1 LLRAVRERAHVETLN
16 DVQTSGKDREVATTI
31 ETHISRIW
39 SAVYGAPPTRA
50 DIGRLLRLIRVQML
64 DVEAE
69 GGDRNSALDLLR
81 GTVLAV
87 PDSARTA
94 WSRIVEFCGQLRGE
108 SSGAHGPSLLNLLIN
123 SGIALLA
130 APDYREDIHA
140 LQAWTQAR
148 LTRTSAFTRLIET
161 RPETAI
167 ERSITAPLQAAAEA
181 GSFLVVGEPGAG
193 KSGVCYQLAN
203 ELSRVGRDVVF
214 LPVDVLNVDTLAG
227 LNAELSISH
236 PLAEVI
242 RNWPGGE
249 AGIVIIDALDAAR
262 KPETQALLRT
272 VAEELRET
280 ASDRWRIIASV
291 RRYDLRQGTEWTRLF
306 RGTPPLSDYT
316 EAEFRHIRHVYV
328 RKLAPEE
335 LAQIAASYPEL
346 NALFQRA
353 PAKLRELLLNIFNL
367 HLLAEL
373 LNDGVVSTELE
384 NIRTQPELLDAYW
397 AHRVRGTDGAR
408 DARESILSAAVE
420 GMIAARALQIARVEL
435 RNNPH
440 IAALNDLERQGVL
453 VASEADG
460 RPDDDILLFAHN
472 ILFDYAVARLVFR
485 RGRDPA
491 YLVGRLRETPELA
504 LMLGPSLTLAMADR
518 WGVEAVDR
526 REFWNLA
533 FALERE
539 PAIPEIARLQAPMV
553 IAEDGSVEIEDLE
566 PLLTALGVSPGEEA
580 AEAFLQHLIG
590 ALFVLAMA
598 GRALVGPG
606 ADPWSVLAER
616 LTKFKRDRLAYSAS
630 PLVSKL
636 IEQIDAATAEQLHSL
651 GEASRDLLAYT
662 WAHQPRQSRLVTAA
676 LHATSVTIASNVP
689 ATEQLLRSALLPE
702 HMEQFAYEEFR
713 HITRN
718 IDRIIDADGRLAAD
732 IYAAAFRF
740 DERSNATTDMSGSQ
754 LLALR
759 SNRRQDYQGSWYGL
773 TESYP
778 KFLKATPEEA
788 AWALNKAI
796 EGYVARQ
803 HSHTST
809 TAEERTVEFNLG
821 ARTATYIVDYS
832 NIWLQTAIGSR
843 QDAPQLLVK
852 LGAEFLSDDDE
863 TENSLRPVISV
874 LMGNARLAV
883 MWRTVLDLASQK
895 PALVGHEVVP
905 LVCAA
910 PILTG
915 SDTREVAGRFISTV
929 YPHLSEEDRAAIEA
943 AIVGLQGQQGDR
955 AKSILLGCIP
965 ADLFATE
972 EARATYE
979 QLVAAGEIQENRPAF
994 EMRGGFREFD
1004 PDFLFR
1010 AEGVPIEEPAN
1021 RKLRDLTDP
1030 VDQFWTGQRNGQLTE
1045 EAVAAILPAV
1055 DALYSAV
1062 TAADTGA
1069 HESVAERAFGVL
1081 AEAADAIAN
1090 LAPDAL
1096 KRIGAWD
1103 VIVNA
1108 LLSSSRAP
1116 WPVLSAEF
1124 EEQFNSSMSWGAPC
1138 ARVAAAQGLV
1148 KLLKAADQNERCP
1161 LQDAVLALA
1170 RDEVARVRYQ
1180 VARCLNTLWYVDQNL
1195 VWDEITRFIL
1205 EDESRGV
1212 IAGALGSLG
1221 AVAGTDLDR
1230 TTDLAVALLHRFPP
1244 GDERAGVSHC
1254 RESCISLLSDLE
1266 VNADH
1271 APSRA
1276 EIGRLVQTPNE
1287 NSHMLRHLLARRS
1300 GTLTVGAPGRSDD
1313 PENAVR
1319 ARTLRFY
1326 EEVLTAATSRLNDVF
1341 AGNDISR
1348 FDEWDE
1354 PARELVRNMYGILDE
1369 LSIRLFFAAGGHP
1382 SGSPIT
1388 TAQIRLF
1395 DEARAFFEQLA
1406 DCLVPSV
1413 AHHVIETL
1421 ERYIDLVPS
1430 DVFALIARSVR
1441 AAERGGY
1448 AIESMAAT
1456 LIVRI
1461 VERYLT
1467 DHSEVFESAD
1477 RRRDLMNCLDIFV
1490 RAGWPAAQ
1498 AITFRIPEIWR

>member
-1 LLRAVRERAHVETLN
+1 
-16 DVQTSGKDREVATTI
+16 
-31 ETHISRIW
+31 
-39 SAVYGAPPTRA
+39 
-50 DIGRLLRLIRVQML
+50 
-64 DVEAE
+64 
-69 GGDRNSALDLLR
+69 
-81 GTVLAV
+81 
-87 PDSARTA
+87 
-94 WSRIVEFCGQLRGE
+94 
-108 SSGAHGPSLLNLLIN
+108 
-123 SGIALLA
+123 
-130 APDYREDIHA
+130 
-140 LQAWTQAR
+140 
-148 LTRTSAFTRLIET
+148 
-161 RPETAI
+161 
-167 ERSITAPLQAAAEA
+167 
-181 GSFLVVGEPGAG
+181 
-193 KSGVCYQLAN
+193 
-203 ELSRVGRDVVF
+203 
-214 LPVDVLNVDTLAG
+214 
-227 LNAELSISH
+227 
-236 PLAEVI
+236 
-242 RNWPGGE
+242 
-249 AGIVIIDALDAAR
+249 
-262 KPETQALLRT
+262 
-272 VAEELRET
+272 
-280 ASDRWRIIASV
+280 
-291 RRYDLRQGTEWTRLF
+291 
-306 RGTPPLSDYT
+306 
-316 EAEFRHIRHVYV
+316 
-328 RKLAPEE
+328 
-335 LAQIAASYPEL
+335 
-346 NALFQRA
+346 
-353 PAKLRELLLNIFNL
+353 
-367 HLLAEL
+367 
-373 LNDGVVSTELE
+373 
-384 NIRTQPELLDAYW
+384 
-397 AHRVRGTDGAR
+397 
-408 DARESILSAAVE
+408 
-420 GMIAARALQIARVEL
+420 
-435 RNNPH
+435 
-440 IAALNDLERQGVL
+440 
-453 VASEADG
+453 
-460 RPDDDILLFAHN
+460 
-472 ILFDYAVARLVFR
+472 
-485 RGRDPA
+485 
-491 YLVGRLRETPELA
+491 
-504 LMLGPSLTLAMADR
+504 MADR

-1221 AVAGTDLDR
+1221 TVAGTDLDR